1 MTTTHEAVADRFME
15 RLRTA
20 AFESATR
27 EDELPRECPDDGV
40 VNAVFADPKELDRT
54 LGTGKRDISRIVNIE
69 IVVKGADGETRRSR
83 MDEILKAIGLAFY
96 QNPPAIVG
104 VDYLDIGMP
113 IETDTVPMQGAALLR
128 GTTVPIELLYT
139 TSSNP
144 MEAANVL

>member
-15 RLRTA
+15 RLRA
-20 AFESATR
+20 EVFADASR
-27 EDELPRECPDDGV
+27 ENELPEECQDEGV
-40 VNAVFADPKELDRT
+40 VNAIFADPKELDRT

-69 IVVKGADGETRRSR
+69 IVVRGIDGETRRSR

-104 VDYLDIGMP
+104 VDYVDVGLP
-113 IETDTVPMQGAALLR
+113 IETDTVPMKGASLLR

-144 MEAANVL
+144 MEAVNV